1 MSLAMSLLAIMEDRP
16 MYGLELKNEFES
28 RTGWVW
34 PVNVGQV
41 YSTLGRLERDGLV
54 AAGPE
59 GEGQKVYEL
68 TGLGRAR
75 VAEWFARPAE
85 SRAGDREE
93 RVLKLVMAAERGGDR
108 VRDVIQTERRSGL
121 EELQRYTKL
130 KRDVAD
136 DADLGW
142 TFLLDSLIFRAE
154 ARVRWLDACEG
165 RLATMPPGGPGSK
178 RESGRRVEP
187 ALVRS
192 RLFGQARR

>member
-1 MSLAMSLLAIMEDRP
+1 MSLAMSLLAILEDRP

-54 AAGPE
+54 ATATG
-59 GEGQKVYEL
+59 GEAQKTYEP
-68 TGLGRAR
+68 TELGRAR
-75 VAEWFARPAE
+75 VDEWFARPTE
-85 SRAGDREE
+85 PRAGEREE

-108 VRDVIQTERRSGL
+108 VRHVIQAERRSGM

-130 KRDVAD
+130 KRDVAE

-165 RLATMPPGGPGSK
+165 RLAATPPGRPGPGGD
-178 RESGRRVEP
+178 RARLEP
-187 ALVRS
+187 VVRS
-192 RLFGQARR
+192 RLSEEVQR